1 MRHARICTGAPGIG
15 LPGLILLLLAT
26 GCGEAEERH
35 VGRPGGEKPPPI
47 PDASAPAEESG
58 SRNTITWTGCDIS
71 KKAYMLKAASEYTKL
86 TGVEIVVTG
95 GGATRGIRATAG
107 GSSDIGGTCRHC
119 LPKDVT
125 EERDA
130 VMTLVAW
137 DALVFCTHL
146 SNPVV
151 SITEEEACE
160 ILIGTTTNWKDI
172 AGGVDANIVPAF
184 RVQTKAGKLSGVGYM
199 TRLLLFNN
207 TDEKYT
213 KKAIFHRS
221 SGPIEKFVEATPYSF
236 AVTGVSSANKRHFS
250 VLQLNG
256 VTPGAKEIA
265 SGDYPLYRPLYLV
278 TKGRPSGA
286 AGKFIDWILGPVG
299 QAVLKEAGTVN
310 LKDGAKLKREYK
322 HWPAD
327 TGRIWNY

>member
-1 MRHARICTGAPGIG
+1 MRHARICTGY
-15 LPGLILLLLAT
+15 PGLVLLLGLVLAA
-26 GCGEAEERH
+26 GCREAEERH
-35 VGRPGGEKPPPI
+35 VGRPDGPNAQPI
-47 PDASAPAEESG
+47 PDASAPAENSG
-58 SRNTITWTGCDIS
+58 SRVTITWTGCDIS

-119 LPKDVT
+119 LPKNVT

-137 DALVFCTHL
+137 DALVFCTHR
-146 SNPVV
+146 SNRVD
-151 SITEEEACE
+151 SITKEQAKRILKGE
-160 ILIGTTTNWKDI
+160 IKNWSDINKD
-172 AGGVDANIVPAF
+172 VDALIVPAF

-207 TDEKYT
+207 TDEQYT
-213 KKAIFHRS
+213 KNAIFHRS

-236 AVTGVSSANKRHFS
+236 AVTGVSSANKRHFN
-250 VLQLNG
+250 VLKLNG
-256 VTPGAKEIA
+256 VTPGVEEIA

-286 AGKFIDWILGPVG
+286 AGKFIDWIVGPEG

-310 LKDGAKLKREYK
+310 LKDGAKLKKEYK
-322 HWPAD
+322 HWPDD

>member
-1 MRHARICTGAPGIG
+1 MRHARICTGF
-15 LPGLILLLLAT
+15 PGLVLLLGLVLAA
-26 GCGEAEERH
+26 GCREAEERH
-35 VGRPGGEKPPPI
+35 VGRPDGPKAQSI
-47 PDASAPAEESG
+47 PDASAPAKDAG
-58 SRNTITWTGCDIS
+58 SRVTITWTGCDIS
-71 KKAYMLKAASEYTKL
+71 KKAYMLKAAGEYTKL

-95 GGATRGIRATAG
+95 GGATRGIRATAS

-119 LPKDVT
+119 LPKNVT
-125 EERDA
+125 AERDA

-137 DALVFCTHL
+137 DALVFCTHPD
-146 SNPVV
+146 NPVN
-151 SITEEEACE
+151 SITEDEACR
-160 ILIGTTTNWKDI
+160 ILTDKMTNWKDI
-172 AGGVDANIVPAF
+172 AGGDDANIVPAF
-184 RVQTKAGKLSGVGYM
+184 REQTKDGKLSGVGYM
-199 TRLLLFNN
+199 TRLLLFDNI
-207 TDEKYT
+207 DQEYT
-213 KKAIFHRS
+213 RKAIFHRS

-236 AVTGVSSANKRHFS
+236 AVTGVSSANKRRVK

-256 VTPGAKEIA
+256 VTPGVKEIA

-278 TKGRPSGA
+278 TKGTPSGA
-286 AGKFIDWILGPVG
+286 AGEFIDWILGPEG